1 MEKDTQS
8 KVTQG
13 VSKEIDLIFIEISV
27 TKIYAQLSAVS
38 LIIFAVQSLLLNI
51 YAALVSLCFIWV
63 L

>member
-1 MEKDTQS
+1 MKKVTQS

-13 VSKEIDLIFIEISV
+13 VSNEIDLIFIEISV

-51 YAALVSLCFIWV
+51 YAALVSLCFI
-63 L
+63 

>member
-13 VSKEIDLIFIEISV
+13 VSNEIDLIFIEISV
-27 TKIYAQLSAVS
+27 TKIYDQLSAVS

>member
-27 TKIYAQLSAVS
+27 TKIYDQLSAVS

>member
-1 MEKDTQS
+1 MKKVTQS

-51 YAALVSLCFIWV
+51 YAALVSLCFI
-63 L
+63 

>member
-1 MEKDTQS
+1 MKKVTQS

-51 YAALVSLCFIWV
+51 YAALVSLCFIGV